1 MSLPDE
7 AAIKRIIKDNSI
19 RLDNHAGQN
28 FLIDEAV
35 LRSMV
40 ELARIQPNDT
50 VVEIGAGFGTLTAEL
65 IKRAR
70 EVIAVEKDKTLARC
84 LKERFGGQSNF
95 RLVNDDIL
103 KFKPDVRPYRII
115 ANIPY
120 QITGKIIRKFV
131 SEEERKPAD
140 MLIMVQKEV
149 GERVCARPGQM
160 SLLAIWVQLY
170 SQPAI
175 VMPVSRQSFWPVP
188 KVDSVL
194 LSIAGIK
201 PDPLYPLKDFTAFWR
216 VLRVGFS
223 SPRKQ
228 LRNNLVAGLRIP
240 SKEVARA
247 LAQAGIAE
255 KARAQELSIS
265 DWIALA
271 NSPRGRVDP

>member
-228 LRNNLVAGLRIP
+228 LRNNLEAGLRIP

-255 KARAQELSIS
+255 KARAQE
-265 DWIALA
+265 
-271 NSPRGRVDP
+271 